1 MKMAASSMGQDSQ
14 PQVKYGWDRLAC
26 VMDFTSMIVSDLS
39 CGEDFLTQ
47 CGHDSHVSVHMVQ
60 HPSVE
65 QEGISGTLAIEM
77 VQGGS

>member
-1 MKMAASSMGQDSQ
+1 MAALSMGQDSQ
-14 PQVKYGWDRLAC
+14 PQVNYGWDRLDC
-26 VMDFTSMIVSDLS
+26 VMVTSMIVSDLS

>member
-1 MKMAASSMGQDSQ
+1 
-14 PQVKYGWDRLAC
+14 
-26 VMDFTSMIVSDLS
+26 LS

-47 CGHDSHVSVHMVQ
+47 GGHDSHVSVHMVQ

-77 VQGGS
+77 VQGGE